1 MSERKYFDG
10 DQLIRKMYHKIAVWH
25 NNDEKLND
33 QELGL
38 ELKLLCQVLAEDV
51 LKAVHGDEA
60 VMNIDKKKLGMTDAE
75 IEKDQLERTER
86 RADIVQKIEEAN
98 KTDETE

>member
-33 QELGL
+33 QELGS